1 MMGWEAQGSDL
12 EKGEPG
18 TFAELRTRA
27 YFDGESRAFKKKKKK
42 KKKKKNKKEK
52 KKKQKRK

>member
-27 YFDGESRAFKKKKKK
+27 YFDGESRALKKKKKK
-42 KKKKKNKKEK
+42 IPTTNIFGINKQSK
-52 KKKQKRK
+52 